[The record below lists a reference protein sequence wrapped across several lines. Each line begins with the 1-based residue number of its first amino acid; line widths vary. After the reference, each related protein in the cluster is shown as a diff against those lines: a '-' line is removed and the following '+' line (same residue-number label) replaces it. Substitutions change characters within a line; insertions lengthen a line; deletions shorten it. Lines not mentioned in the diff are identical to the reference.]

1 MAGSSWSGSPSR
13 QRITPTGT
21 STESFD
27 VVLSGA
33 TVDPHLGWNVLD
45 DVRQLFDFPFMV
57 NAFRA
62 GTVVAVVAGLIGWFM
77 ILRKQ
82 TFAGHTL
89 ALIGFPGAAGAVLIG
104 ASAQLGFFAF
114 CAVGALVIGLVPTR
128 PGGFSEQP
136 AVIGTVQA
144 FALASGFLF
153 VSLYG
158 GNLNGIN
165 ALLFGGLLGV
175 TDADVLLVVVIG
187 AAVLGAMAVMG
198 RPLLF
203 ATIDAEVAATRRVP
217 VRGLSLAYL
226 LLLGL
231 TAAACT
237 QLTGALLVLALL
249 VLPAATAQSLT
260 MRPAAGMVLSV
271 LLAVAVTWCA
281 LAAAYYSPYPV
292 GFWLTSIAFAVYLV
306 SRVGLHD
313 RAR

>member
-1 MAGSSWSGSPSR
+1 M
-13 QRITPTGT
+13 
-21 STESFD
+21 
-27 VVLSGA
+27 VLANA
-33 TVDPHLGWNVLD
+33 TVDPRLGWNLVE
-45 DVRQLFDFPFMV
+45 DVKQLFDFPFMV

-62 GTVVAVVAGLIGWFM
+62 GTVVAVVAGVVGWFM

-89 ALIGFPGAAGAVLIG
+89 ALIGFPGAAGAVLLG
-104 ASAQLGFFAF
+104 VSAQLGFFAF
-114 CAVGALVIGLVPTR
+114 CAAGALIIGLVPTR

-158 GNLNGIN
+158 GNLNGVN

-175 TDADVLLVVVIG
+175 SDGDVALVAVIG
-187 AAVLGAMAVMG
+187 VVAVGAMSLIG

-203 ATIDAEVAATRRVP
+203 ATVDGEVAATRGVP
-217 VRGLSLAYL
+217 VRGLSLAFL
-226 LLLGL
+226 LLLGV

-249 VLPAATAQSLT
+249 VLPAATAQT
-260 MRPAAGMVLSV
+260 FTIRPAVSAFLSV
-271 LLAVAVTWCA
+271 VLAVLITW
-281 LAAAYYSPYPV
+281 LGLGVAYYSPYPV
-292 GFWLTSIAFAVYLV
+292 GFWLTSIAFVLYLV
-306 SRVGLHD
+306 ARVGMHV
-313 RAR
+313 RVR

>member
-1 MAGSSWSGSPSR
+1 MAVSSSSGSPRR
-13 QRITPTGT
+13 QPITPTGT
-21 STESFD
+21 STEMP
-27 VVLSGA
+27 VMLGAA
-33 TVDPHLGWNVLD
+33 TVDPQLGWNVVD

-62 GTVVAVVAGLIGWFM
+62 GTLVGVIAGLVGWFM
-77 ILRKQ
+77 VLRKQ

-89 ALIGFPGAAGAVLIG
+89 ALVGFPGAAGAVLIG
-104 ASAQLGFFAF
+104 VSAQLGFFAF
-114 CAVGALVIGLVPTR
+114 CAAGALVIALVPSR
-128 PGGFSEQP
+128 AGGFSEQP

-158 GNLNGIN
+158 GNLNGVN

-175 TDADVLLVVVIG
+175 SDGDVLLVAVVG
-187 AAVLGAMAVMG
+187 AVALGAMTVIG

-203 ATIDAEVAATRRVP
+203 ATIDADVAAARRVP

-249 VLPAATAQSLT
+249 VLPAATAQTLT
-260 MRPAAGMVLSV
+260 MRPAAGLLLSAV
-271 LLAVAVTWCA
+271 LAVAVTWCA

-306 SRVGLHD
+306 ARVGTHA

>member
-1 MAGSSWSGSPSR
+1 
-13 QRITPTGT
+13 
-21 STESFD
+21 
-27 VVLSGA
+27 VVLASA
-33 TVDPHLGWNVLD
+33 TVDPHLDWNLLE

-62 GTVVAVVAGLIGWFM
+62 GTVVALIAGVVGWFM

-104 ASAQLGFFAF
+104 VSAQFGFFVF
-114 CAVGALVIGLVPTR
+114 CATGALVIGLVPAR

-175 TDADVLLVVVIG
+175 SDGDVLRVAVIG
-187 AAVLGAMAVMG
+187 VVALVAMGVMG

-203 ATIDAEVAATRRVP
+203 ATIDPEVAATRRVP

-226 LLLGL
+226 LLLGV

-237 QLTGALLVLALL
+237 QITGALLVLALL
-249 VLPAATAQSLT
+249 VLPAATAQTLT
-260 MRPAAGMVLSV
+260 MHPAAGLLLSAAF
-271 LLAVAVTWCA
+271 AVAITWCA

-292 GFWLTSIAFAVYLV
+292 GFWLTSVAFAVYLV
-306 SRVGLHD
+306 ARGARRVAH
-313 RAR
+313 RARVRYA

>member
-1 MAGSSWSGSPSR
+1 VA
-13 QRITPTGT
+13 
-21 STESFD
+21 
-27 VVLSGA
+27 LAAA
-33 TVDPHLGWNVLD
+33 TVDPHLGWNLID

-62 GTVVAVVAGLIGWFM
+62 GTLVAVIAGLVGWFM

-89 ALIGFPGAAGAVLIG
+89 ALIGFPGAAGAVLVG
-104 ASAQLGFFAF
+104 VSAQLGFFAF
-114 CAVGALVIGLVPTR
+114 CATGALVIGLVPSR
-128 PGGFSEQP
+128 RGGFSEQP

-158 GNLNGIN
+158 GNLNGVN

-175 TDADVLLVVVIG
+175 SNGDVALVALIMIVTVG
-187 AAVLGAMAVMG
+187 VMIFIG

-203 ATIDAEVAATRRVP
+203 ATIDAEVASTRGVP
-217 VRGLSLAYL
+217 VRAVSLAYL
-226 LLLGL
+226 LLLGI

-249 VLPAATAQSLT
+249 VLPAATAQTLT
-260 MRPAAGMVLSV
+260 MRPARGLLLSIGC
-271 LLAVAVTWCA
+271 AVAVTWLA
-281 LAAAYYSPYPV
+281 LAASYYSPYPV
-292 GFWLTSIAFAVYLV
+292 GFWLTSIAFAVYLAT
-306 SRVGLHD
+306 RVGV
-313 RAR
+313 RVGAR

>member
-1 MAGSSWSGSPSR
+1 MA
-13 QRITPTGT
+13 
-21 STESFD
+21 
-27 VVLSGA
+27 LAAA
-33 TVDPHLGWNVLD
+33 TVDPHLGWNLID

-62 GTVVAVVAGLIGWFM
+62 GTLVAVIAGLVGWFM

-89 ALIGFPGAAGAVLIG
+89 ALIGFPGAAGAVLVG
-104 ASAQLGFFAF
+104 VSAQLGFFAF
-114 CAVGALVIGLVPTR
+114 CATGALVIGLVPSR
-128 PGGFSEQP
+128 RGGFSEQP

-158 GNLNGIN
+158 GNLNGVN

-175 TDADVLLVVVIG
+175 SDGDVALVALIMIVTVG
-187 AAVLGAMAVMG
+187 VMILIG

-203 ATIDAEVAATRRVP
+203 ATIDADVASTRGVP
-217 VRGLSLAYL
+217 VRAVSLAYL
-226 LLLGL
+226 LLLGI

-249 VLPAATAQSLT
+249 VLPAATAQALT
-260 MRPAAGMVLSV
+260 MRPARGLLLSIGC
-271 LLAVAVTWCA
+271 AVAVTWLA
-281 LAAAYYSPYPV
+281 LAASYYSPYPV
-292 GFWLTSIAFAVYLV
+292 GFWLTSIAFAVYLAT
-306 SRVGLHD
+306 RVGV
-313 RAR
+313 RVGAR

>member
-1 MAGSSWSGSPSR
+1 M
-13 QRITPTGT
+13 
-21 STESFD
+21 E
-27 VVLSGA
+27 LA
-33 TVDPHLGWNVLD
+33 TAVVDPHLGWNLLD

-62 GTVVAVVAGLIGWFM
+62 GTLVAVTAGLIGWFM

-104 ASAQLGFFAF
+104 VSAQLGFFAF
-114 CAVGALVIGLVPTR
+114 CAAGALVIGLVPAR

-158 GNLNGIN
+158 GNLNGVN

-175 TDADVLLVVVIG
+175 TDGDVALVAAIAVV
-187 AAVLGAMAVMG
+187 AVGTMCLIG

-203 ATIDAEVAATRRVP
+203 ATIDPDVANTRGVP
-217 VRGLSLAYL
+217 VRGLSLVYL
-226 LLLGL
+226 VLIGL

-237 QLTGALLVLALL
+237 QITGALLVLALL
-249 VLPAATAQSLT
+249 VLPAATAQTLT
-260 MRPAAGMVLSV
+260 LRPAAGLLLSV
-271 LLAVAVTWCA
+271 GGAVVVTWLA
-281 LAAAYYSPYPV
+281 LAASYYSPYPV
-292 GFWLTSIAFAVYLV
+292 GFWLTSIAFAVYLL
-306 SRVGLHD
+306 SRAGVRV